1 MSIAFYISIKHSL
14 DFKTHECP
22 LFTNN
27 IYFTTFWW
35 IVSVRY
41 THNYNLSD
49 GNANDKTRMRLIV
62 IRFSLNCHPFCC
74 LSNCQPNQTIII
86 FFRVV
91 STLASLP
98 KTIILFSVHI
108 CVSSVL
114 MSSCNAL
121 HLSVCSHVYL
131 FSFNCWNDPAGREL
145 KFIMSCHR
153 LILCGNGPKSQH
165 RNTAITKHTDIR
177 LLIYWFW
184 ISFQHRN

>member
-86 FFRVV
+86 FFV
-91 STLASLP
+91 S
-98 KTIILFSVHI
+98 
-108 CVSSVL
+108 C
-114 MSSCNAL
+114 
-121 HLSVCSHVYL
+121 
-131 FSFNCWNDPAGREL
+131 
-145 KFIMSCHR
+145 
-153 LILCGNGPKSQH
+153 
-165 RNTAITKHTDIR
+165 R
-177 LLIYWFW
+177 LLLLFQRPLSFFLSIFVCALCSWALVMRCIYQFAVMF
-184 ISFQHRN
+184 ICFLSIVEMIQLVVN